1 MVLPLVHLLLPLYG
15 ITLNFDALIRI
26 SHISD
31 RWTKTASSHPMCF
44 IRTSDSFDLNNFG
57 EEERKSLTEAADLAT
72 NTWSDLPVSGM
83 NGSQFN
89 LINQVGLA
97 Y

>member
-1 MVLPLVHLLLPLYG
+1 MDQNY
-15 ITLNFDALIRI
+15 
-26 SHISD
+26 
-31 RWTKTASSHPMCF
+31 SSHPMCF